1 MVLAAGLGLRVVTQV
16 AYRPALFYI
25 DSYKYLTGSGGSD
38 PVGYNILLKPILW
51 LGNLAVVAGFQH
63 LLGLAMGVII
73 YALLIR
79 RGAARWAATLA
90 TAPILLDAYQLQM
103 EQTIMPDVTF
113 EAFIVAGLAIL
124 LWRPR
129 PGFWRLAAG
138 ALVLGLAADVR
149 QIGELLIIPAVVF
162 AVLVARGWR
171 RRLGY
176 LAVAIACFAVPVLG
190 YMTVSSVTGNGFALT
205 TNGGNVLYGRAAV
218 AADCA
223 TLKLPADERSL
234 CPSPAVAAWGI
245 DRIINNADGPLGS
258 YQTMA
263 GKTASQAAASGFS
276 FAVLKQQPLAI
287 PLSVLRDA
295 TRLFALTRD
304 GAPNITQISRWQF
317 QPGYATYPP
326 GVTLSFVASQAHEYR
341 RRRPSGGEAAGLV
354 PAGLSAGRRVHPRPA
369 ARGHDGGRRDRLAVH
384 LLRAQVPAPEK
395 RRGIRRRPATGRG
408 GPARE
413 PGRHRRGA
421 RLRRIRVLLA
431 LPASR
436 AGHTA
441 DRGHVRLSGRLPAR
455 PRAPAQLSRRLLDA
469 TGLTS
474 CRASPRKPGGSRIRW
489 LAGTHRQNRPRTA

>member
-90 TAPILLDAYQLQM
+90 AAPILLDAYQLQM

-326 GVTLSFVASQAHEYR
+326 GVTTSFVASQAHEFGGGAPVALKPLASFLRGYQLDGGYTPGPLLAVMTAAGAIGSLFIFSGRRSR
-341 RRRPSGGEAAGLV
+341 RRNNGAASDGDRQLAVAALLASLAAIAVVLGSDVYEFSWRYQLPALV
-354 PAGLSAGRRVHPRPA
+354 ILPIAGAFGYLAVSRRV
-369 ARGHDGGRRDRLAVH
+369 RGH
-384 LLRAQVPAPEK
+384 LR
-395 RRGIRRRPATGRG
+395 
-408 GPARE
+408 
-413 PGRHRRGA
+413 
-421 RLRRIRVLLA
+421 
-431 LPASR
+431 S
-436 AGHTA
+436 
-441 DRGHVRLSGRLPAR
+441 
-455 PRAPAQLSRRLLDA
+455 
-469 TGLTS
+469 
-474 CRASPRKPGGSRIRW
+474 
-489 LAGTHRQNRPRTA
+489 

>member
-1 MVLAAGLGLRVVTQV
+1 VVTQV

-25 DSYKYLTGSGGSD
+25 DSHKYLTGSGGSD

-90 TAPILLDAYQLQM
+90 AAPVLLDAYQLQM

-113 EAFIVAGLAIL
+113 EALIVAGLAIL

-138 ALVLGLAADVR
+138 ALVLGLATDVR

-162 AVLVARGWR
+162 AVLVTRGWR
-171 RRLGY
+171 RRLRY
-176 LAVAIACFAVPVLG
+176 LAVAMACFAAPVLG

-245 DRIINNADGPLGS
+245 DQIINNADGPLGG
-258 YQTMA
+258 YQAMS

-326 GVTLSFVASQAHEYR
+326 GVTLSFVASQAHEYGGGAPVAVKLLASFLRGYQLDGGYTPGPLLAVMTAAGAIGSLFIFSGRRSR
-341 RRRPSGGEAAGLV
+341 RRENGAASDDDRQLALAAMLASLAAIAVVLGSDVYEFSWRYQLPALV
-354 PAGLSAGRRVHPRPA
+354 ILPIAGTFGYLAVSRRV
-369 ARGHDGGRRDRLAVH
+369 RGH
-384 LLRAQVPAPEK
+384 LR
-395 RRGIRRRPATGRG
+395 
-408 GPARE
+408 
-413 PGRHRRGA
+413 
-421 RLRRIRVLLA
+421 
-431 LPASR
+431 S
-436 AGHTA
+436 
-441 DRGHVRLSGRLPAR
+441 
-455 PRAPAQLSRRLLDA
+455 
-469 TGLTS
+469 
-474 CRASPRKPGGSRIRW
+474 
-489 LAGTHRQNRPRTA
+489 

>member
-1 MVLAAGLGLRVVTQV
+1 MLAAGLGLRVVTQV

-90 TAPILLDAYQLQM
+90 AAPILLDAYQLQM

-113 EAFIVAGLAIL
+113 EALIVAGLAIL

-234 CPSPAVAAWGI
+234 CPSPAVTAWGI

-258 YQTMA
+258 YQAMS

-326 GVTLSFVASQAHEYR
+326 GVTLSFVASQAQEY
-341 RRRPSGGEAAGLV
+341 GGGAPVAVKPLASFLRGYQLDGGYTPGPLLAVMTAAGAIGSLFIF
-354 PAGLSAGRRVHPRPA
+354 SGRRLPA
-369 ARGHDGGRRDRLAVH
+369 R
-384 LLRAQVPAPEK
+384 EK

-408 GPARE
+408 GHARE